1 MFVFMNGRAVDP
13 TTGKPTTRDA
23 TQPYSPDAISRR
35 YKRMATNL
43 GINTHIH
50 GPTPLLRH

>member
-1 MFVFMNGRAVDP
+1 MNGRAVDP